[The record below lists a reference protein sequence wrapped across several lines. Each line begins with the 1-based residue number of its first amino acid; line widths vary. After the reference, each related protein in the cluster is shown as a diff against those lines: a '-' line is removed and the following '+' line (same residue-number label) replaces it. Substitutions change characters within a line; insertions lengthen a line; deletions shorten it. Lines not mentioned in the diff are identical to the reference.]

1 MNTKLLKQKILDL
14 AIRGKLVPQDPNDEP
29 ASELLKSIR
38 AEKEKLIAEGKIK
51 RSKKTG
57 DKPHYGNENAPFE
70 IPESWEWVKLDELAQ
85 YKKGPFGS
93 SLTKAMFVKE
103 GVDTF
108 KVYEQK
114 NAIQKDS
121 TIGTYY
127 ISKEHFERLNAF
139 EVQPNDII
147 VSCAGTIGETYI
159 LPKDIKRG
167 VINQALMFVR
177 LYLPTITPFYLIYFD
192 FIIKSS
198 SQQDSKG
205 TAIKN
210 IPPFEILKNYLFPLP
225 PLQEQERII
234 AEVEKWFALIDKI
247 EDNKQDLQ
255 DYIKQTKSK
264 ILSLAIHGKLVPQ
277 DSNDEPAIKLLKR
290 INPNAT
296 ICDTSHYGNLPT
308 NWSIS
313 TMSNLCRI
321 IDGEKQ
327 SNINRIYLDVKY
339 LRGKSDGEYLMS
351 GKFVPANST
360 MILVDGENSGEIF
373 TTTIDG
379 YQGSTFKI
387 LDISEEM
394 YKPFVLY
401 VILSYQKQLRENKV
415 GSAIPHLNKKLFRE
429 IVVEVPPYEEH
440 KRIVNKIDELFSFID
455 SILLE
460 L

>member
-1 MNTKLLKQKILDL
+1 MYYNIQTSCTPHYENEDTPFEIPKSWEWTNIKEISSSILYGVSESAKQKGEYRLLRITDIQDDKVNWSEVPYTDYDERKVHDYILLENDIVFARTGATVGKSYIVRDLHEKAIYASYLIRVRTSKEIIPKYIKYFFESGYYWDQICMSSVGIGQPNVNGTSLGNLNIPLPPLAEQSRIVAEIERCFALIDTLESNKHDLQEAIKQAKSKALDL
-14 AIRGKLVPQDPNDEP
+14 AIHGKLVSQDPNDEP
-29 ASELLKSIR
+29 ASELLK
-38 AEKEKLIAEGKIK
+38 
-51 RSKKTG
+51 
-57 DKPHYGNENAPFE
+57 
-70 IPESWEWVKLDELAQ
+70 
-85 YKKGPFGS
+85 
-93 SLTKAMFVKE
+93 
-103 GVDTF
+103 
-108 KVYEQK
+108 
-114 NAIQKDS
+114 
-121 TIGTYY
+121 
-127 ISKEHFERLNAF
+127 
-139 EVQPNDII
+139 
-147 VSCAGTIGETYI
+147 
-159 LPKDIKRG
+159 
-167 VINQALMFVR
+167 
-177 LYLPTITPFYLIYFD
+177 
-192 FIIKSS
+192 
-198 SQQDSKG
+198 
-205 TAIKN
+205 
-210 IPPFEILKNYLFPLP
+210 
-225 PLQEQERII
+225 
-234 AEVEKWFALIDKI
+234 
-247 EDNKQDLQ
+247 
-255 DYIKQTKSK
+255 
-264 ILSLAIHGKLVPQ
+264 
-277 DSNDEPAIKLLKR
+277 R
-290 INPNAT
+290 INPNAA
-296 ICDTSHYGNLPT
+296 ICDISHYGNLPT

-429 IVVEVPPYEEH
+429 IVVEVPPYEEQ

>member
-1 MNTKLLKQKILDL
+1 MYYNIQT
-14 AIRGKLVPQDPNDEP
+14 
-29 ASELLKSIR
+29 SC
-38 AEKEKLIAEGKIK
+38 
-51 RSKKTG
+51 T
-57 DKPHYGNENAPFE
+57 PHYGNENAPFE

-429 IVVEVPPYEEH
+429 IVVEVPPYEEQ

>member
-29 ASELLKSIR
+29 ASELLKRIH

-57 DKPHYGNENAPFE
+57 DKPHYENVNAPFE

-308 NWSIS
+308 NWSIT

-387 LDISEEM
+387 LDISKEM

-401 VILSYQKQLRENKV
+401 IIMSYQRQLRENKV

-429 IVVEVPPYEEH
+429 IVVGVPPYEEQ
-440 KRIVNKIDELFSFID
+440 KRIVAKIDELISFFD